1 MNPLTPVRDV
11 PSIRPGGGELLPVDM
26 NVIPPQVEGARRTL
40 WAGLLV
46 FRWVCFAWFVANAI
60 FSELTFRYGPL
71 PWIALGVTGAWTVW
85 LSIPPENQERPETP
99 WIDLLIAVGL
109 IVSSA
114 LVVPPGEVIGETPFF
129 AVSYPACAA
138 LLWGAAR
145 GIGGGIAAGAVLSVA
160 LVFSRPINGI
170 PLQLSRDRREALHRR
185 QDGPEPCPEH
195 PHQTPT
201 SSPLRADA
209 LRDPQGSRSGSRT

>member
-1 MNPLTPVRDV
+1 MNPLTAVRDV

-26 NVIPPQVEGARRTL
+26 DVIPPQVEGARRTL

-71 PWIALGVTGAWTVW
+71 PWIALGVTGAWTLW

-109 IVSSA
+109 IVSSG
-114 LVVPPGEVIGETPFF
+114 LVVPP
-129 AVSYPACAA
+129 
-138 LLWGAAR
+138 AR
-145 GIGGGIAAGAVLSVA
+145 
-160 LVFSRPINGI
+160 
-170 PLQLSRDRREALHRR
+170 
-185 QDGPEPCPEH
+185 
-195 PHQTPT
+195 
-201 SSPLRADA
+201 
-209 LRDPQGSRSGSRT
+209 